1 MAQESAFLTSSQ
13 VMLLLLLLIH
23 RPHTL
28 RTTDASQ
35 RLMDMQLDFS
45 HLSSYSG
52 LKKPPT
58 KRELTL
64 WVSP

>member
-13 VMLLLLLLIH
+13 VMLLLLLIH

-52 LKKPPT
+52 LKKPLT